1 MMIDVFSE
9 EIHAGKALYAY
20 NEEDIVEI
28 EDEDEIDDDYRMSVI
43 RRHA

>member
-9 EIHAGKALYAY
+9 EIHYGVILYKY

-28 EDEDEIDDDYRMSVI
+28 EDEDGIDDDYRMSEI